1 MDQSKKTRR
10 PPKTIKEKKFL
21 QEFIKTGNATEAA
34 SRVYDVKNRKNA
46 RAIGTE
52 TLAKLDITEIME
64 KKGLTDEK
72 ITDTLI
78 EGMEANKTVRSSDP
92 SKESDAES
100 NDFIDI
106 PDWQARLKA
115 TELASKIKGH
125 LKDKMI
131 HEGEIKVTEIKF
143 TRK

>member
-1 MDQSKKTRR
+1 MDQSKKTKR

-34 SRVYDVKNRKNA
+34 SRVYDVTNRDSAKS
-46 RAIGTE
+46 IGSENLT
-52 TLAKLDITEIME
+52 KLDIVSIME
-64 KKGLTDEK
+64 KRGLTDEK
-72 ITDTLI
+72 ITDTLY
-78 EGMEANKTVRSSDP
+78 EGMEANKTVRSADP
-92 SKESDAES
+92 NIESDAES

-125 LKDKMI
+125 LKEKI
-131 HEGEIKVTEIKF
+131 EGELKITQIAFV
-143 TRK
+143 RK

>member
-1 MDQSKKTRR
+1 MSKTAKRS
-10 PPKTIKEKKFL
+10 PKTIKEKKFL

-34 SRVYDVKNRKNA
+34 SRVYDVTNRDSAKS
-46 RAIGTE
+46 IGSEILT
-52 TLAKLDITEIME
+52 KLDITEIME

-78 EGMEANKTVRSSDP
+78 KGMEANKTVRSADP
-92 SKESDAES
+92 NVESDAES

-125 LKDKMI
+125 LKDKMV
-131 HEGEIKVTEIKF
+131 HEGEVKITEIKF

>member
-1 MDQSKKTRR
+1 MDQSKKTKR

-78 EGMEANKTVRSSDP
+78 EGMEATKPISAVGGR
-92 SKESDAES
+92 DASEAS
-100 NDFIDI
+100 MDFIDV
-106 PDWQARLKA
+106 PDWTNRLKA

-125 LKDKMI
+125 LKDKMV